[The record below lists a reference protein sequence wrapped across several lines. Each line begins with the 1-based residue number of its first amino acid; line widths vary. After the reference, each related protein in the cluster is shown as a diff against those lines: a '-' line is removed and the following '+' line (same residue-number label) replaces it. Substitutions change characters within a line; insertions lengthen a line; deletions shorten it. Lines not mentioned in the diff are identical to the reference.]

1 MNEYFKIAKLQT
13 NDFTTG
19 KSQAHY
25 CILLIDQDAEFSVDL
40 TDYKSM
46 GQSLLFLSPFQHFQW
61 NGKNTPELTAIHFHG
76 DFYCIEFHKEDV
88 ACNGILFN
96 NIYQNPFFHVKDS
109 TYSEIQNI
117 VSKINQ
123 FSEASKSYDI
133 AIVKSYL
140 QLLLALSS
148 REKQLIQSIEN
159 LSEHFPSNL
168 SNFQQ
173 ILDQQFI
180 ANRSVQHYAQYYGM
194 TVDAFSKNIKRIF
207 KKTPSKLIQERLV
220 LEAKKLL
227 HLSYL
232 NIKEISAKLNFKD
245 EFHFSRY
252 FKKEVGLSLK
262 VFRDKV
268 GISIAAKIDM
278 I

>member
-1 MNEYFKIAKLQT
+1 MTELFKIASLLPKDYT
-13 NDFTTG
+13 SG

-25 CILLIDQDAEFSVDL
+25 CIILIEQDAEFSVDL
-40 TDYKSM
+40 TPYQSR
-46 GQSLLFLSPFQHFQW
+46 GHSLLFLSPFQHFQW
-61 NGKNTPELTAIHFHG
+61 HTKGTAPLTSIQFHG
-76 DFYCIEFHKEDV
+76 DFYCIEYHKEEV

-96 NIYQNPFFHVKDS
+96 NIYKSPFFQVNES

-117 VSKINQ
+117 VLKINQ
-123 FSEASKSYDI
+123 FANATKSYDI
-133 AIVKSYL
+133 SVVKSYL

-148 REKQLIQSIEN
+148 REKQLLQATEDNKQHLPSSI
-159 LSEHFPSNL
+159 
-168 SNFQQ
+168 SNFQL
-173 ILDQQFI
+173 ILDQQFLT
-180 ANRSVQHYAQYYGM
+180 NRSVHQYAQHYGM
-194 TVDAFSKNIKRIF
+194 SVDAFSKNIKRIF

-252 FKKEVGLSLK
+252 FKKEVGLSPK
-262 VFRDKV
+262 VFREKV
-268 GISIAAKIDM
+268 GISIAAKTDM